1 MAAIIFDFD
10 GTIAD
15 SFDFVVDFL
24 AVEAGREALTAAEKQ
39 TLRGQSMASIGRG
52 LGLSWFRLLRL
63 FFKGRQRMG
72 AAIDQIK
79 PFDGIPRLLQKLHA
93 EGHELFILT
102 SNTVPNV
109 HKFLHQ
115 HELHTYFLE
124 VYGGIGVFGKA
135 PALRKLL
142 GEQHLEIKDS
152 LYVGDE
158 LRDVQA
164 AQAVAM
170 RMVAVAWGFARPSGL
185 EALRPTAIAET
196 PDDLLKVLEE
206 Q

>member
-24 AVEAGREALTAAEKQ
+24 ANEAGREPLTADEKQ
-39 TLRGQSMASIGRG
+39 VLRGRSMAAIGRS

-63 FFKGRQRMG
+63 FFKGRRRMG
-72 AAIDQIK
+72 RAVNRLQ
-79 PFDGIPRLLQKLHA
+79 PFEGLPVLLEKLHA
-93 EGHELFILT
+93 EGHELFVLT

-109 HKFLHQ
+109 HKFLH
-115 HELHTYFLE
+115 HHKLHTYFLE
-124 VYGGIGVFGKA
+124 VYGGIGLFGKA
-135 PALRKLL
+135 SALRKLL
-142 GEQHLEIKDS
+142 REQQLDIKNS

-164 AQAVAM
+164 AQSVGV
-170 RMVAVAWGFARPSGL
+170 RMVAVTWGFARPSEL
-185 EALRPTAIAET
+185 EALKPTALAAT
-196 PDDLLKVLEE
+196 PTDLMKILVDC
-206 Q
+206 